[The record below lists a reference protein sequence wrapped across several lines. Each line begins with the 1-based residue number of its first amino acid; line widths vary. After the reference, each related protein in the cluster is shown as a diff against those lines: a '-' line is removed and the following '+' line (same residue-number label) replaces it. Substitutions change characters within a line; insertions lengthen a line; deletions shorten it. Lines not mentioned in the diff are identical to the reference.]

1 MKKPIYLIL
10 LLGLLSLAGC
20 KTKYI
25 SVPEVHQ
32 VYVNKHDTL
41 LKTDSIYEKD
51 SIYITTKGDTII
63 EYRTKYLYRDRW
75 RERIVYKDSLRSDT
89 IRVPYPVV
97 KEVPVWKQV
106 FSKTML
112 YIIIVLLCVFFIK
125 KWLLARSKC

>member
-1 MKKPIYLIL
+1 MRKPIYLVL

-25 SVPEVHQ
+25 SVPEIHQ

-41 LKTDSIYEKD
+41 LKTDSIYERD

-75 RERIVYKDSLRSDT
+75 RERVVYKDSLRSDT
-89 IRVPYPVV
+89 IRVPYPIV
-97 KEVPVWKQV
+97 KEVPVWKKI
-106 FSKTML
+106 FTKT
-112 YIIIVLLCVFFIK
+112 IIFTIIVVLFIFIIK